1 MKWLTTLILF
11 CGLPLAGCSVLNGKP
26 ASPPA
31 PEKQAVEISRNM
43 VGSLT
48 RAGKVT
54 VDEHGSPMDAKN
66 ALQRQADEHQA
77 RYYQILMIDETVTP
91 GVWHGE
97 AILYR

>member
-1 MKWLTTLILF
+1 
-11 CGLPLAGCSVLNGKP
+11 
-26 ASPPA
+26 
-31 PEKQAVEISRNM
+31 M

-54 VDEHGSPMDAKN
+54 VDERGSPMDAKN

-91 GVWHGE
+91 GVWHAGT
-97 AILYR
+97 ILYR